1 VAEVHVERAQYANR
15 GQVLAVFDGIDV
27 SEVSAQLP
35 INKMMSLLSGVKLG
49 GITPETMMPELEP
62 ILGLTPIVRLHVG
75 EKTVVWPARVAR
87 ISDTVDPR
95 TRTVGV
101 IVAVDQPYFQARP
114 GTHPP
119 LVKNMFVE
127 VELRGRALSD
137 LVVIPRVALQG
148 RRVYVVGADGRLSR
162 REVEIQF
169 HQTNF
174 AAIRS
179 GLAAGERIVIS
190 DLIPAIDG
198 MLLEPVDDEEALAA
212 LIAEAEG
219 RGPVQ

>member
-1 VAEVHVERAQYANR
+1 MERAQYANR

-49 GITPETMMPELEP
+49 GITPETMMPKLER